1 MTYLFLGLAI
11 VCEVIGTSF
20 LKLAHGFSVLVPS
33 IVVVISYAAAF
44 YFLSLSLVE
53 LPIGVAYAIWAG
65 LGIVLIGLSGYFF
78 FNQSLSWQEI
88 LGMAIIIVG
97 VIVVKLNAQII

>member
-11 VCEVIGTSF
+11 LCEVIGTSF
-20 LKLAHGFSVLVPS
+20 LKLSQGFTVLIPS
-33 IVVVISYAAAF
+33 VVVVAGYVAAF
-44 YFLSLSLVE
+44 YFLSLSLIE

-78 FNQSLSWQEI
+78 FQQSLNWMEI
-88 LGMAIIIVG
+88 LGMAIIIAGV
-97 VIVVKLNAQII
+97 VIVKVGTQMI